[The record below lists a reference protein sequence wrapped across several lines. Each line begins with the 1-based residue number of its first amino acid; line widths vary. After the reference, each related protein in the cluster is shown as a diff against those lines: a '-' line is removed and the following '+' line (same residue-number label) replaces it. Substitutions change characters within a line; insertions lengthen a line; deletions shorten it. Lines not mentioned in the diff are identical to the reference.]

1 MAARELAA
9 LGYKNV
15 REYVEGKQDW
25 IQAGMPAEGEHP
37 REPIPKPSDAEG

>member
-9 LGYKNV
+9 LGYPNV

-25 IQAGMPAEGEHP
+25 LNAGLLAEGEHAN
-37 REPIPKPSDAEG
+37 EPIPAHH

>member
-9 LGYKNV
+9 QGYQNV

-25 IQAGMPAEGEHP
+25 IGAGLPAEGDHP
-37 REPIPKPSDAEG
+37 REPIPKHSGAE